1 MDHID
6 VHDLSEN
13 EARLI
18 AAFVEFL
25 RSQRQEQAIQEAQA
39 QERDWAADAVTAF
52 AQDWDNT
59 EDAVYD
65 NWREHY
71 HVPER

>member
-1 MDHID
+1 MEHID
-6 VHDLSEN
+6 VHDLSED
-13 EARLI
+13 EARVL

-25 RSQRQEQAIQEAQA
+25 RSRRQEQVIQEAQA
-39 QERDWAADAVTAF
+39 QERDWAAGAVTAF

>member
-6 VHDLSEN
+6 VHDLSED
-13 EARLI
+13 EARLL

-25 RSQRQEQAIQEAQA
+25 RRRKHEQIIQEAQA
-39 QERDWAADAVTAF
+39 QERDWIAGPVTAF
-52 AQDWDNT
+52 ARDWNNN
-59 EDAVYD
+59 EDVIYD
-65 NWREHY
+65 NWKERY